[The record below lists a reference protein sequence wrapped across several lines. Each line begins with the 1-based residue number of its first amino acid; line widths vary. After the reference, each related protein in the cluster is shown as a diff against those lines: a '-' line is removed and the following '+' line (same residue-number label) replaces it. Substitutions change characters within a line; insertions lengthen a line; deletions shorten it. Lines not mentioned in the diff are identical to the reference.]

1 MGHGYC
7 FLFTKTLESLIDE
20 AYEAYEAYEVLDE
33 LKGELQD
40 AYDNMPEGLQGGSVG
55 EARQEAISQLETI
68 ADDATTLPDSI
79 SAIRIVH
86 YPLLKQSSRSDRAY
100 EAAAKIKA
108 ACQEIQKYVSSGVK
122 LKKVDVTELEE
133 CREQLENQAG
143 DIEGIEFPGMFG

>member
-1 MGHGYC
+1 M
-7 FLFTKTLESLIDE
+7 
-20 AYEAYEAYEVLDE
+20 
-33 LKGELQD
+33 
-40 AYDNMPEGLQGGSVG
+40 
-55 EARQEAISQLETI
+55 
-68 ADDATTLPDSI
+68 
-79 SAIRIVH
+79 H

-133 CREQLENQAG
+133 CREQLEKQAG